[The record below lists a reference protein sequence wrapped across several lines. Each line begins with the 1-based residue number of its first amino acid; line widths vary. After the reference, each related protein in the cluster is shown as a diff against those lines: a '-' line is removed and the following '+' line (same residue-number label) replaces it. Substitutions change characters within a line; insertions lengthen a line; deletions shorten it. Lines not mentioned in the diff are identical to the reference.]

1 VKKQRTWIWVA
12 VLATVFVVP
21 FVIALVALHHP
32 RWYPLLDMAETE
44 IRVRD
49 VASSHPPLIGLA
61 GRIGPFG
68 ANGGSHPGPLSFYAL
83 WPVYALFG
91 QSSYGLQVSTVVLD
105 LVAIALSLWMAFRR
119 GGTWVMVGMGATLAV
134 LLHAYGAFLLTLPWN
149 PYLPVL
155 WWLVFVLAVWS
166 VFLDDFA
173 MLPVAVF
180 AGCFCSQ
187 THISYLG
194 LVGGLVALLIG
205 LLIWA
210 FVRFRNDK
218 PARRSLLLWT
228 LIAVGLGVVL
238 WLPPVIDQVVHSP
251 GNIRVI
257 RDYFTN
263 PPAGDQPAG
272 LHTGLNVLLSQL
284 NPWKLVSQILV
295 TDASPRPV
303 SGSRLPGVLLLAAFA
318 GSVWL
323 AVRAKARALV
333 RLDIVLGVAL
343 GLGLISASRILGF
356 VWYYLLLW
364 AWGLVALMLF
374 AIAWSI
380 VISLPSNR
388 RRGAA
393 ALIWLTLISV
403 VAFAIDAARVDVQ
416 SPRLNAEVA
425 ALAGPAE
432 RAVAARERTGA
443 RGPYLVTWLPD
454 AQGIGS
460 VGYGVFNE
468 LLRHGYDARASIVF
482 PGATRYHIL
491 DPARANV
498 QIHVA
503 TGPDIERWRNDS
515 RFQEITA
522 FDPRTP
528 AEQARFLELRRELIA
543 DLEQSGHREIVPQV
557 DDNLFMLGIA
567 PGVSNHAKG
576 IITKMLAI
584 GLPVALFIGP
594 PGDPQ

>member
-1 VKKQRTWIWVA
+1 
-12 VLATVFVVP
+12 
-21 FVIALVALHHP
+21 
-32 RWYPLLDMAETE
+32 
-44 IRVRD
+44 
-49 VASSHPPLIGLA
+49 LA

-91 QSSYGLQVSTVVLD
+91 QSSFGLQVSTVVLD
-105 LVAIALSLWMAFRR
+105 LAAIGLSLWMAFRR
-119 GGTWVMVGMGATLAV
+119 GGTWLMVGMGATLAV
-134 LLHAYGAFLLTLPWN
+134 LVHAYGAFLLTLPWN

-155 WWLVFVLAVWS
+155 WWFVFLLAVWS

-187 THISYLG
+187 THISYFG
-194 LVGGLVALLIG
+194 LVGGIVALLIG

-210 FVRFRNDK
+210 FVRFRDDK
-218 PARRSLLLWT
+218 PKRRSLLLWT
-228 LIAVGLGVVL
+228 AISVALGVVL

-251 GNIRVI
+251 GNLKVI

-263 PPAGDQPAG
+263 PPAGDNPAG
-272 LHTGLNVLLSQL
+272 LHTGVTVLLSQL

-295 TDASPRPV
+295 SDASPRPTT
-303 SGSRLPGVLLLAAFA
+303 GSTGPGLLLLVAFA

-323 AVRAKARALV
+323 AVRAKARALI

-356 VWYYLLLW
+356 VWYYLVLW
-364 AWGLVALMLF
+364 AWGLTALMLF

-380 VISLPSNR
+380 VLSLPSNR

-403 VAFAIDAARVDVQ
+403 VAFTIDAARVDVQ

-432 RAVAARERTGA
+432 HALTTREKTGA
-443 RGPYLVTWLPD
+443 HGPYLVTWLPD
-454 AQGIGS
+454 VQGIGS

-468 LLRHGYDARASIVF
+468 LLRHGFDARAPIPLQ
-482 PGATRYHIL
+482 PGATRYHVI

-503 TGPDIERWRNDS
+503 TGPDIKNWRNDS
-515 RFQEITA
+515 RFQEIRA
-522 FDPRTP
+522 VDPRTP
-528 AEQARFLELRRELIA
+528 AEQAQFAALHGELLA
-543 DLEQSGHREIVPQV
+543 DLEQSGHAELVPQV

-567 PGVSNHAKG
+567 PGVSDHEKD
-576 IITKMLAI
+576 IIAKMLAI
-584 GLPVALFIGP
+584 GFPVAVFIGP
-594 PGDPQ
+594 PGDPKQ